1 MNAQDQHEWTDVARG
16 ASRVSRRQFMRR
28 AGVMGVGLAALPAL
42 LAACG
47 ADTATAT
54 TVPTV
59 APATAAA
66 AAPTGALAPTSAATA
81 AGARQTAL
89 ATVAPV
95 PTAAGAAPTVAPIP
109 TAVAGIPRAK
119 SNAKVTGKL
128 QVLLNADFIPAQT
141 DFNRTEMEE
150 YAKAQGWQYEVS
162 PVAGFQGGSDL
173 KTKLTAQVQ
182 AGNAPDVLMHT
193 ENARTYQFLGL
204 LEPTTDLVNQLQE
217 QYGQTSFAFKDAV
230 FFAGEGARGK
240 EEWWSVPYH
249 TRIDGY
255 WLRGDL
261 FKAQGVDPVNDVVT
275 SYEKLRETALKLSK
289 PEEKLWG
296 WGMTINRSGDGEGLV
311 KAVLFR
317 YGSQLQDESGQ
328 LVRFNSPQTI
338 AGLNFLKETYTDP
351 KWARALPPGVNA
363 WTDPSNNEAYL
374 AGQLAIT
381 ANGGTMYAKAQLDK
395 VPFAKDI
402 LWSPA
407 PKRLSDGKFLELYS
421 GNRWLVIKGTKN
433 KEATYDLIRHMQT
446 LPVQEKLWQIGLGY
460 STPAYSNHRDNP
472 IIQGNPVAKAGTEVA
487 FTPTDW
493 TGLRWPGPTNQAVD
507 TIDTNN
513 SYTDLMAEILQ
524 GKPTEEVVQT
534 WHNKFVQIF
543 KDFGLKG
550 I

>member
-1 MNAQDQHEWTDVARG
+1 
-16 ASRVSRRQFMRR
+16 
-28 AGVMGVGLAALPAL
+28 MGVGLAALPAL

-47 ADTATAT
+47 ADAPVAT
-54 TVPTV
+54 TAAPTT
-59 APATAAA
+59 APTTAAPTTAATTAAA
-66 AAPTGALAPTSAATA
+66 AP
-81 AGARQTAL
+81 RQTVI

-95 PTAAGAAPTVAPIP
+95 PTAAGAAPAVAP
-109 TAVAGIPRAK
+109 TAAAGVQRAK

-128 QVLLNADFIPAQT
+128 QILLNADFIPAQT
-141 DFNRTEMEE
+141 EFNRTEMEE

-162 PVAGFQGGSDL
+162 PVAGFGSDI

-204 LEPTTDLVNQLQE
+204 LEPVTDLVNQLQE

-230 FFAGEGARGK
+230 FFAGEGSRNK

-255 WLRGDL
+255 WLRADL
-261 FKAQGVDPVNDVVT
+261 FKAQGLDLVKDVET
-275 SYEKLRETALKLSK
+275 YDKLRETALKLSN
-289 PEEKLWG
+289 PEQKMWG

-311 KAVLFR
+311 KTALFR
-317 YGSQLQDESGQ
+317 YGSQLQDETGQ
-328 LVRFNSPQTI
+328 FVRFNSPETI

-351 KWARALPPGVNA
+351 KWARMLPPGVNA
-363 WTDPSNNEAYL
+363 WTDTSNNEAYL

-402 LWSPA
+402 VWSPA

-421 GNRWLVIKGTKN
+421 GSRWLVLKGTKN
-433 KEATYDLIRHMQT
+433 KEATYDLIRHMQS
-446 LPVQEKLWQIGLGY
+446 LPVQQRLWQVGLGY
-460 STPAYSNHRDNP
+460 SVPAYSNQQTDP
-472 IIQGNPVAKAGTEVA
+472 IVQGNPTAKAGTQVA

-493 TGLRWPGPTNQAVD
+493 TGLRWPGPPNQAVD
-507 TIDTNN
+507 TIDGNN

-524 GKPTEEVVQT
+524 GKPTEEVVRT
-534 WHNKFVQIF
+534 WHNKFIQVF

-550 I
+550 A